1 MTKTIALRA
10 THTLSRSL
18 HLISASLGVKIRERQ
33 SNNQLVYRYVMGLG
47 LIAIIEASVTVHTG
61 FWKLLVVA
69 WMS

>member
-47 LIAIIEASVTVHTG
+47 LIALAVL
-61 FWKLLVVA
+61 F
-69 WMS
+69 